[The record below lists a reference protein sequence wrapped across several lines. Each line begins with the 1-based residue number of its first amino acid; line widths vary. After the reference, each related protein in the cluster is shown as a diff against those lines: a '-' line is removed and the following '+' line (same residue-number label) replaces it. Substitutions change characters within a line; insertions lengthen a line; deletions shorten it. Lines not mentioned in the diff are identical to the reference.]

1 MKLVIDTNRI
11 IASLIKN
18 SLSRQIIN
26 HPFLEFITPDYT
38 LQEITEYE
46 TMIRGKAKL
55 THEEF
60 SLLLSLIF
68 EKITIT
74 PKEEYEDFLDAAK
87 TLIDDVDDVPFVAL
101 ALAIKVDGIWTD
113 DTHFKTQKQ
122 LTVFRTKELA
132 LVL

>member
-1 MKLVIDTNRI
+1 MKLVVDTNRI

-18 SLSRQIIN
+18 SLSRRIIN

-38 LQEITEYE
+38 LQELSDYE
-46 TMIRGKAKL
+46 TMIRKKAKL

-60 SLLLSLIF
+60 GLLLSFIF
-68 EKITIT
+68 EKITII

-87 TLIDDVDDVPFVAL
+87 TLIDDIDDVPFIAL
-101 ALAIKVDGIWTD
+101 SLAIKVDGIWTD
-113 DTHFKTQKQ
+113 DTHFQTQKQ
-122 LTVFRTKELA
+122 FTVFRTKELS